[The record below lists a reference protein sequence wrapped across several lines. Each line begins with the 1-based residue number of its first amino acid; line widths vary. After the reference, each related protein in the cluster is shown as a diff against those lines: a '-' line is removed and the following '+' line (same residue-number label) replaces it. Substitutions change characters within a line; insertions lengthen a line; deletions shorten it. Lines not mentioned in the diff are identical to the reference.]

1 MIRAAALCL
10 LATPVA
16 AFQPP
21 QGCKGRLTVQ
31 YRGCLVS
38 NVWTCPQDAEGEQ
51 WVGLFTQ
58 AGLAQARKVDPDFQ
72 WLETFQLLRGERETM
87 QVPAPDP
94 ESLSELFESGED
106 LYDFTVEID
115 PGERAV
121 RYQGFD
127 RLTGETVTIDGVTLL
142 RTEYAYQAMTPDGD
156 VLYSSAGRQFVS
168 KAHRLFFLGESWA
181 PDDDEVEDNSPVSF
195 AFPGDP
201 GFMASRP
208 AYDCDALDT
217 GFRP

>member
-1 MIRAAALCL
+1 MIRALALCA
-10 LATPVA
+10 LATPAA

-21 QGCKGRLTVQ
+21 AGCEGRLTVQ
-31 YRGCLVS
+31 YRGCLAS
-38 NVWTCPQDAEGEQ
+38 NVWTCPQDAKGEQ

-72 WLETFQLLRGERETM
+72 WLETFQFLRGEREVM

-106 LYDFTVEID
+106 LYDFTVEIQ
-115 PGERAV
+115 PGGRQV

-127 RLTGETVTIDGVTLL
+127 RLTGETVEIDGVSLL
-142 RTEYAYQAMTPDGD
+142 RTEFAYQTLTPEGE

-168 KAHRLFFLGESWA
+168 KDYRLFFLGESW
-181 PDDDEVEDNSPVSF
+181 PPGEDTIDDNSPVSF

-208 AYDCDALDT
+208 TYDCDALDT
-217 GFRP
+217 GYRP